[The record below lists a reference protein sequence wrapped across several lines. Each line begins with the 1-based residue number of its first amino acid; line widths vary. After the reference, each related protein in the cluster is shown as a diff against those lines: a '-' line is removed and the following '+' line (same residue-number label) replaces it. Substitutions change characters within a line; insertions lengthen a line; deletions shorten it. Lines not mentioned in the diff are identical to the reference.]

1 MNEDEKRAEEEEVV
15 SDLLQVLTM
24 TPIDVLAGEAVN
36 YILNSIGMEGA
47 DPARKWRVQRLP
59 AGMQVELCQ
68 IILAGFSET
77 AKLVEERDFKG
88 ARERLE
94 KFMDDADAML
104 PNFPEGDI
112 MQRTMEEDALAQLM
126 TSLIGNLDFLEE

>member
-1 MNEDEKRAEEEEVV
+1 
-15 SDLLQVLTM
+15 
-24 TPIDVLAGEAVN
+24 
-36 YILNSIGMEGA
+36 
-47 DPARKWRVQRLP
+47 
-59 AGMQVELCQ
+59 
-68 IILAGFSET
+68 LAGFSET

-126 TSLIGNLDFLEE
+126 TTLIGNLDFLED